1 MCLGMSWGVAPR
13 FRLGI
18 KTMPGLRVGL
28 NEAGRRG
35 MLAAFSFAG
44 RDWESAESAC
54 RIKGLLLS
62 ETGVKNFWLDALD
75 GNHRS
80 WASNRPNK
88 QACMTKQG
96 E

>member
-1 MCLGMSWGVAPR
+1 
-13 FRLGI
+13 
-18 KTMPGLRVGL
+18 
-28 NEAGRRG
+28 

-54 RIKGLLLS
+54 RIKGFLLS

-88 QACMTKQG
+88 QACMTKQREWRRSFWELPDQLG
-96 E
+96 VGTRG